1 MKFSK
6 KDVVRAGKNLIDDD
20 LLNDQEKF
28 NSTMGILTYWR
39 DSHLVPLEKSNQL
52 LNRYIHNIDKNAFIA
67 KRIKRFDSIKRKLKR
82 FDKMELKNMQDIGGI
97 RVVVSSQKQVDS
109 ILKILTNEICF
120 YNKNN
125 ELIKINNYIKN
136 PKFDGYRSVHIVGI
150 FKNSEGEDRKIE
162 FQLRTKLQHSWA
174 TTLEIIDI
182 FTRQNLKSDSGFQ
195 NYKNFFKYVS
205 DLFQLI
211 ESFKSFQK
219 NNIEELRKDLLNHLE
234 KNDVLFQEAY
244 GIMSFLRQGTSK
256 TTIKDQLQLYCL
268 SLKELNQKLSKSDKN
283 SFILIRLNIAAR
295 KLEHENFSKKE
306 SKEALERYSLYEQT
320 LSQNPNIIVA
330 LLSTDA
336 IGGLQEAYPNYFAD
350 SEMFL
355 KYINII
361 EATVQL
367 IMIKKHLNHI
377 SSQSQSVKDQ
387 PEIV

>member
-125 ELIKINNYIKN
+125 ELIKIDNYIKN

-182 FTRQNLKSDSGFQ
+182 FTQQNLKSDSGFQ

-283 SFILIRLNIAAR
+283 SFILIRL
-295 KLEHENFSKKE
+295 KE
-306 SKEALERYSLYEQT
+306 VV
-320 LSQNPNIIVA
+320 PHV
-330 LLSTDA
+330 
-336 IGGLQEAYPNYFAD
+336 
-350 SEMFL
+350 
-355 KYINII
+355 
-361 EATVQL
+361 
-367 IMIKKHLNHI
+367 
-377 SSQSQSVKDQ
+377 
-387 PEIV
+387 

>member
-125 ELIKINNYIKN
+125 ELIKIDNYIKN

-150 FKNSEGEDRKIE
+150 FKNREGEDRKIE

-182 FTRQNLKSDSGFQ
+182 FTQQNLKSDSGFQ